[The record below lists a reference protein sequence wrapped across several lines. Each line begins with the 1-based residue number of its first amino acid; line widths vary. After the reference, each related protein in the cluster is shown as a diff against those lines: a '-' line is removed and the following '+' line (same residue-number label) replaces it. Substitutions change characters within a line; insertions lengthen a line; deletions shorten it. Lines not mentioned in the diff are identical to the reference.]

1 MEVDLN
7 VLENAVNKIFSDMRS
22 RGVDSFSLDVDFY
35 WNIPRDKLYDPY
47 VEPTEL
53 DIGQLEEDYENLV
66 EMSSKNLL
74 VGHNLKNVAV
84 LLRYLSEKYPL

>member
-7 VLENAVNKIFSDMRS
+7 ILENAINKIFSDMRS
-22 RGVDSFSLDVDFY
+22 RGVERFSLDADFY
-35 WNIPRDKLYDPY
+35 WNIPCDKLYDPY
-47 VEPTEL
+47 SEPTDL

-74 VGHNLKNVAV
+74 IGHNLKNISV
-84 LLRYLSEKYPL
+84 LLRYISEKYPS